1 LGIDM
6 KDLVDYL
13 QELVVEGIEWVDAC
27 DEGKMAL
34 KHTEYRWSKKE
45 ILGHLIDSALNNLR
59 RFTEIQFEDKPYP
72 IIGYNQDELVKVNDY
87 QNAQIQEILNLW
99 KSLNQRIA
107 ILISKQSDE
116 TLSYEIIFG
125 KGKLSN
131 LKFLMTDYVD
141 HMSHHLNQIMEHK

>member
-1 LGIDM
+1 M

-13 QELVVEGIEWVDAC
+13 QELVAEGIEWVDAC
-27 DEGKMAL
+27 DGDKMAL

>member
-1 LGIDM
+1 M

-13 QELVVEGIEWVDAC
+13 QELVAEGIEWVDAC